1 MDPGSGEDAAREP
14 AQTYLARAR
23 RNWHL
28 IRSMVGLHPRLFIL
42 AVLGAAGFAVSTVAS
57 SFAIRWV
64 IDEAIVPRFEE
75 GSVPVG
81 TVATAIGIIIGIGVI
96 RAATV
101 VVRRGFASMAMWRVA
116 QTYTNEV
123 LDQLVRQPVTWHR
136 RRADGDLVARAGVDT
151 ETTVNVLAPIPF
163 ATSTV
168 IMIVIT
174 TVWLFLID
182 VPLGVLAILVFPI
195 LIGTN
200 VIYERVVAGHFTRAQ
215 QQLGDFSAAVHESF
229 EGVQLVKAYGAE
241 EREAERLGVL
251 ADRVRRSRVR
261 AIELRSWFEAL
272 LELIPTAT
280 NIAIVVL
287 GFVRIDSGNM
297 TIGELSS
304 VIFLFTLLVLPLRLI
319 GYALSEL
326 PRSMSAWQRIQ
337 EVVNEPLE
345 DDPRAAIRPAPPGV
359 GAALHDVS
367 FVHEGSEQAAVLDI
381 DLTIPAG
388 TVTALVGPTGS
399 GKSTVV
405 DLLAGLVAPTGGYI
419 ELTAGT
425 HCVVFQEAFLLAGD
439 VRANVEF
446 GHPASD
452 AELWEALR
460 LAAGD
465 RFVRHLPNGLDTIVG
480 ERGVSL
486 SGGQRQRVALA
497 RALARRPALLILDD
511 TTSALD
517 PTTEATVLANLR
529 AAFADTTVIMVA
541 SRPSTIALADDVVF
555 FVDGRAAAHGTHD
568 ELMAAVPEYRE
579 LVRAFE
585 ADRTPAAGGLRT
597 ELVR

>member
-1 MDPGSGEDAAREP
+1 MDPGAEADAASEP
-14 AQTYLARAR
+14 ALSSLARAR

-28 IRSMVGLHPRLFIL
+28 VRSMVGLHLRLFLL
-42 AVLGAAGFAVSTVAS
+42 AVLGAAGFAVATVAS

-64 IDEAIVPRFEE
+64 IDEVIVPRFDE
-75 GSVPVG
+75 GSVALG
-81 TVATAIGIIIGIGVI
+81 TVLTGVAIIVGIGLV
-96 RAATV
+96 RAAAV

-116 QTYTNEV
+116 QTYTNQV

-151 ETTVNVLAPIPF
+151 ETTVSVLAPIPF

-200 VIYERVVAGHFTRAQ
+200 VVYERVVSGHFTRAQ
-215 QQLGDFSAAVHESF
+215 RQLGEFSAAVHESF

-241 EREAERLGVL
+241 EREAARLGEL
-251 ADRVRRSRVR
+251 ADRVRASRVR

-272 LELIPTAT
+272 LELIPTMT
-280 NIAIVVL
+280 NIGIVVL

-326 PRSMSAWQRIQ
+326 PRSMAAWQRIQ

-345 DDPRAAIRPAPPGV
+345 PDPVAAIVDAPPGV
-359 GAALHDVS
+359 GAALHGVS
-367 FVHEGSEQAAVLDI
+367 FFHDDSDQAAVRDI
-381 DLTIPAG
+381 ELTIPTG
-388 TVTALVGPTGS
+388 TITALVGPTGG

-405 DLLAGLVAPTGGYI
+405 NLLAGLAQPTIGHI
-419 ELTAGT
+419 ELAAGER
-425 HCVVFQEAFLLAGD
+425 CVVLQEAFLLAGD
-439 VRANVEF
+439 VRANIEF
-446 GHPASD
+446 GRRAPD

-465 RFVRHLPNGLDTIVG
+465 DFVRLLPRQLDTIVG

-497 RALARRPALLILDD
+497 RALVRRPALLLLDD

-517 PTTEATVLANLR
+517 PATEATVLDNLR
-529 AAFADTTVIMVA
+529 SAFAETTVVIVA

-568 ELMAAVPEYRE
+568 ELMDTVPAYRK
-579 LVRAFE
+579 LVEAFE
-585 ADRTPAAGGLRT
+585 ADRARSPAGRAP
-597 ELVR
+597 EAVR